1 MAEWLETGSKCPSFT
16 LTKQTSHTLVTTLRF
31 IYNLVDD
38 LLIENYDYILMS
50 RFQSDPIKRHFSKYR
65 QMSGGCFLVSLREV
79 RNPEKIL
86 LLNSII
92 KADLN
97 FWEESIC
104 VKKTIDSVTLELHT
118 RLDEI
123 ASEISECQLNEE
135 SKEGAA
141 SIAGYVTKGFS
152 SRSDCN
158 QCKEKLIINNKDNG
172 HDHYKYLK
180 LLSPGGVIVPS
191 LALTDFI
198 FQTFSISHYI
208 SHTIHGLTKNG
219 NRKITENV
227 LQKYLNKVVNFARF
241 ESEDWGIKFSERACI
256 NIFYSSEQKRTNQS
270 VRKDQTKDFKKRQ
283 RMTKAHL

>member
-1 MAEWLETGSKCPSFT
+1 
-16 LTKQTSHTLVTTLRF
+16 
-31 IYNLVDD
+31 
-38 LLIENYDYILMS
+38 
-50 RFQSDPIKRHFSKYR
+50 
-65 QMSGGCFLVSLREV
+65 MSGGRFLVSLREV
-79 RNPEKIL
+79 RKPEKIL

-104 VKKTIDSVTLELHT
+104 VKKAIDSVTLELHT

-123 ASEISECQLNEE
+123 ANEISECQLNEE

-141 SIAGYVTKGFS
+141 SIAGYVTKTFL
-152 SRSDCN
+152 SRSDYN

-172 HDHYKYLK
+172 HDHYKYLR
-180 LLSPGGVIVPS
+180 LLSPGGVTVPS

-208 SHTIHGLTKNG
+208 SHTIHGLTKNE

-227 LQKYLNKVVNFARF
+227 LQKYLNKVVNFARLNPKTGELNF
-241 ESEDWGIKFSERACI
+241 QRELVSIFFIIMSKKEPI
-256 NIFYSSEQKRTNQS
+256 NLSGKTKLKTLKRD
-270 VRKDQTKDFKKRQ
+270 KE
-283 RMTKAHL
+283 

>member
-50 RFQSDPIKRHFSKYR
+50 RFQSNPIKRHFSKYR
-65 QMSGGCFLVSLREV
+65 QMSGGRFLVSLREV
-79 RNPEKIL
+79 RKPEKIL

-104 VKKTIDSVTLELHT
+104 VKKAIDSVTLELHT

-123 ASEISECQLNEE
+123 ANEISECQLNEE

-172 HDHYKYLK
+172 HDHYKYLR
-180 LLSPGGVIVPS
+180 LLSPGGVTVPS

-227 LQKYLNKVVNFARF
+227 LQKYLNKVVNFARLNPKTGELNF
-241 ESEDWGIKFSERACI
+241 QRELVSIFFIIMSKKEPI
-256 NIFYSSEQKRTNQS
+256 NLSGKTKLKTLKRD
-270 VRKDQTKDFKKRQ
+270 KE
-283 RMTKAHL
+283 

>member
-50 RFQSDPIKRHFSKYR
+50 RFQSNPIKRHFSKYR
-65 QMSGGCFLVSLREV
+65 QMSGVRFLVSLREV
-79 RNPEKIL
+79 RKPEKIL

-104 VKKTIDSVTLELHT
+104 VKKAIDSVTLELHT

-123 ASEISECQLNEE
+123 ANEIAECQLNEE

-141 SIAGYVTKGFS
+141 SIAGYVTKTFL
-152 SRSDCN
+152 SRSDYN

-172 HDHYKYLK
+172 HDHYKYLR
-180 LLSPGGVIVPS
+180 LLSPGGVTVPS

-227 LQKYLNKVVNFARF
+227 LQKYLNKVVNFARLNPKTGELNF
-241 ESEDWGIKFSERACI
+241 QRELVSIFFIIMSKKEPI
-256 NIFYSSEQKRTNQS
+256 NLSGKTKLKTLKRD
-270 VRKDQTKDFKKRQ
+270 KE
-283 RMTKAHL
+283 

>member
-50 RFQSDPIKRHFSKYR
+50 RFQSNPIKRNFSKYR
-65 QMSGGCFLVSLREV
+65 QMSGGRFLVSLREV
-79 RNPEKIL
+79 RKPEKIL

-104 VKKTIDSVTLELHT
+104 VKKAIDSVTLELHT

-123 ASEISECQLNEE
+123 ANEISECQLNEE

-141 SIAGYVTKGFS
+141 SIAGYVTKTFL
-152 SRSDCN
+152 SRSDYN

-172 HDHYKYLK
+172 HDHYKYLR
-180 LLSPGGVIVPS
+180 LLSPGGVTVPS

-208 SHTIHGLTKNG
+208 SHTIHGLTKNE

-227 LQKYLNKVVNFARF
+227 LQKYLNKVVNFARLNPKTGELNF
-241 ESEDWGIKFSERACI
+241 QRELVSIFFIIMSKKEPI
-256 NIFYSSEQKRTNQS
+256 NLSGKTKLKTLKRD
-270 VRKDQTKDFKKRQ
+270 KE
-283 RMTKAHL
+283 

>member
-38 LLIENYDYILMS
+38 LLIENYDHILMS
-50 RFQSDPIKRHFSKYR
+50 RFQSNPIKRHFSKYR
-65 QMSGGCFLVSLREV
+65 QMSGGRFLVSLREV
-79 RNPEKIL
+79 RKPEKVL

-104 VKKTIDSVTLELHT
+104 VKKAIDSVTLELHT

-123 ASEISECQLNEE
+123 ANEISECQLNEE

-141 SIAGYVTKGFS
+141 SIAGYVTKTFL
-152 SRSDCN
+152 SRSDYN

-172 HDHYKYLK
+172 HDHYKYLR
-180 LLSPGGVIVPS
+180 LLSPGGVTVPS

-208 SHTIHGLTKNG
+208 SHTIHGLTKNE
-219 NRKITENV
+219 NRKIIENV
-227 LQKYLNKVVNFARF
+227 LQKYLNKVVNFARLNPKTGELNF
-241 ESEDWGIKFSERACI
+241 QRELVSIFFIIMSKKEPI
-256 NIFYSSEQKRTNQS
+256 NLSGKTKLKTLKRD
-270 VRKDQTKDFKKRQ
+270 KE
-283 RMTKAHL
+283 